1 MEVGSKNPPCLLLVP
16 QRGIVSILQQ
26 NKRASTTYSMLW
38 SLDHAPAKLI
48 GILQEYQKDL

>member
-48 GILQEYQKDL
+48 GILQEDQKDL